1 MEFGPNNVEINMK
14 RYLFV
19 LSVLLSLF
27 IALTVITNLGLAQ
40 QNQVRAVLF
49 YSQSCG
55 HCHMV
60 ITEVLPPLTEKYGES
75 LFIVGV
81 DVGHEVGNEL
91 YMSTVEHFQIPDN
104 RLGVPTLIIGETVL
118 VGSLEIPEK
127 LPGLIEEG
135 LEAGGVDWPEIP
147 GFQEVMAHQTGEAT
161 EASNTST
168 QNPNTSAESPTVTS
182 SDKPTFINRFN
193 QDPVGNSFSIVVLFG
208 MVLSVIGVAY
218 TSIKG
223 GKSEILNWSKW
234 IIPLVSIIGLFVA
247 SYLSYVEV
255 TQSTAVCGP
264 VGDCNT
270 VQESPYAKLFGI
282 FPIGVLGVIGY
293 IAINIAWILQYY
305 GPQSL
310 RKVCTLGVWAMAWFG
325 VLFSIYL
332 TFLEPFVIG
341 ATCAWCLA
349 SAIIMTIILLG
360 ATEPAKIALEMNE
373 SGFEASYIIAESE
386 FLD

>member
-1 MEFGPNNVEINMK
+1 MK
-14 RYLFV
+14 RSLFI

-27 IALTVITNLGLAQ
+27 TAFSVITNLGLAQ

-81 DVGHEVGNEL
+81 DVGQEVGNEL
-91 YMSTVEHFQIPDN
+91 YMSAVEHFQIPDN

-127 LPGLIEEG
+127 FPSLVEEG
-135 LEAGGVDWPEIP
+135 LKEGGVDWPEIP
-147 GFQEVMAHQTGEAT
+147 GFKEVMAHQTGAAT
-161 EASNTST
+161 EAASTSA
-168 QNPNTSAESPTVTS
+168 QNPNTSVESPSVTS
-182 SDKPTFINRFN
+182 SDKPAFINRFN
-193 QDPVGNSFSIVVLFG
+193 QDPVGNTFSIVVLFG

-223 GKSEILNWSKW
+223 EKSEILNWSKW
-234 IIPLVSIIGLFVA
+234 IIPIVSIIGLFVA

-282 FPIGVLGVIGY
+282 LPIGVLGVIGY
-293 IAINIAWILQYY
+293 IAIIIAWIVQYY
-305 GPQSL
+305 GPQSF
-310 RKVCTLGVWAMAWFG
+310 RRISTLGIWAMAWFG

-341 ATCAWCLA
+341 ATCAWCLT

-360 ATEPAKIALEMNE
+360 STEPAKVALEMNE
-373 SGFEASYIIAESE
+373 NGFEASYIIAESE